1 MCEGGFYNTTF
12 GQTPKTTVYGLFFC
26 RGDLTPDECRN
37 CVSTTTKEIVEQY
50 CPVEKVVMI
59 WYGDCVLRYS
69 NKSFFSTMFQ
79 TPSVSMYNIQN
90 ITELVRFTQ
99 VLGTSMNDI
108 ETKASNAPTG
118 TQKFATTEA
127 NFSELQTLYNLVRC
141 NPLISSS
148 DFSVLISGERK
159 RCHSP

>member
-1 MCEGGFYNTTF
+1 M
-12 GQTPKTTVYGLFFC
+12 
-26 RGDLTPDECRN
+26 
-37 CVSTTTKEIVEQY
+37 STTTKVIVEQF
-50 CPVEKVVMI
+50 CPIEKVVVI
-59 WYGDCVLRYS
+59 WYSDCVLCYS

-148 DFSVLISGERK
+148 DFSVLISGERE